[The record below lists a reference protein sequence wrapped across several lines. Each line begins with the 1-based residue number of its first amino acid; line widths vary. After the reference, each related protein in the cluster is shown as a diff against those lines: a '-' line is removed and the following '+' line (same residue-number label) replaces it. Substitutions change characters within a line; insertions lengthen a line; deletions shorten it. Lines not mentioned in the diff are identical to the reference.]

1 MFGIYYYSII
11 CYVFFIFCLILL
23 SFVDIEEEE
32 REFSIINFISK
43 LMFNGYFEY
52 IILNSIIRV

>member
-11 CYVFFIFCLILL
+11 CYVFFIFRLILL